1 MTGQEFPPSKQP
13 PEPSS
18 PDAGPRTRRFWTAAL
33 ALGGLG
39 AGVGV
44 SWWRLSPGDA
54 ADGAEAAFWA
64 LDFEGPHGEVV
75 SMARFKGRPLL
86 LNFWATWCPPCVEE
100 LPLLNAFFQA
110 REAQGWQVVGLAV
123 DQPSAVRRFLE
134 KMPLAFPVGMAGLS
148 GSDLSRNLGNG
159 PGALPFTVLFDPAG
173 KAVQR
178 KLGKVS
184 AEDLQAWAQ
193 IIEKRG

>member
-110 REAQGWQVVGLAV
+110 REAQGWQVMGLAV

-148 GSDLSRNLGNG
+148 GTDLSRNLGNG